1 MVPVSMPTARG
12 ASEGA
17 ATGAAAVR
25 RQVRRGCGGDGG
37 GGCGG
42 EAARDEGE
50 RPMSGSVSSS
60 SPSRRNALQPSLRA
74 SLEESFRYN
83 SVGPDGQTPLSS
95 MRYRARSVTVD
106 AVDRSMADGS
116 TYEPEVLNERAVRVI
131 RRVNNKLTGKE
142 FGEELPVSQQVQR
155 LIEAATSHQNLCVC
169 FVGWCPFW

>member
-1 MVPVSMPTARG
+1 MRVNV
-12 ASEGA
+12 
-17 ATGAAAVR
+17 
-25 RQVRRGCGGDGG
+25 
-37 GGCGG
+37 
-42 EAARDEGE
+42 
-50 RPMSGSVSSS
+50 PMSGSVSSS